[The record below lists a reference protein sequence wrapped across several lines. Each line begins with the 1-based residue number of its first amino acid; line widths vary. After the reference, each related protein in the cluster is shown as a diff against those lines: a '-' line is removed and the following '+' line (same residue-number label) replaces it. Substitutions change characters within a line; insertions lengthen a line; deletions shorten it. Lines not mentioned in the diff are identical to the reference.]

1 MSNFFWVQ
9 KHAFGL
15 TNKISKNDLIV
26 FIICLC
32 SFITVVQ
39 RTVVRRRYL
48 NSFTHCFSTGYV
60 GELSLSF
67 KSISNSPDKFRYVRL
82 VNFFLK
88 SVLPV
93 ILKEIQSFFF
103 TFTFRLLH
111 KLWHAIQNKTK
122 NVLQFTLRR
131 RTVDSAKDNSKAR
144 FVYVRTDDSTHQLG
158 TDDWL
163 NRSQIEMFSVL
174 IIL

>member
-1 MSNFFWVQ
+1 MTSVCLLF
-9 KHAFGL
+9 
-15 TNKISKNDLIV
+15 
-26 FIICLC
+26 CLC

-39 RTVVRRRYL
+39 RTVVRQRYL
-48 NSFTHCFSTGYV
+48 NSFTHCFSTDYV
-60 GELSLSF
+60 GEFSLSF
-67 KSISNSPDKFRYVRL
+67 NSISNSPDKFRFVRL
-82 VNFFLK
+82 VNFFWK
-88 SVLPV
+88 SVLSV
-93 ILKEIQSFFF
+93 ILLKGNTIIFF